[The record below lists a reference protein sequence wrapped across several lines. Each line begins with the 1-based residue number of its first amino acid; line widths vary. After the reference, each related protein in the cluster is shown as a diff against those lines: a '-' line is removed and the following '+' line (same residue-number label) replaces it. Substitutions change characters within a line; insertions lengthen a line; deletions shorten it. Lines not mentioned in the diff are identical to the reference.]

1 MANEYVPG
9 VCNINIAEIKSRR
22 TAGHIGLALTL
33 VIGVVLIALDA
44 NRYVRLILFIPIFI
58 AAIGYLQARNKFCVG
73 YGSAGMQNASEG
85 SDVAA
90 SVEESSAKHADKSRA
105 QKMNLQ
111 AVGIAIIVTTII
123 VLVP

>member
-44 NRYVRLILFIPIFI
+44 NRYARFILFIPIFI

-73 YGSAGMQNASEG
+73 YGSAGMQRTDEQSHEATTVTDASA
-85 SDVAA
+85 VT
-90 SVEESSAKHADKSRA
+90 ADKARA
-105 QKMNLQ
+105 RNLNLQ
-111 AVGIAIIVTTII
+111 AFTIAIVVTA
-123 VLVP
+123 LALAL